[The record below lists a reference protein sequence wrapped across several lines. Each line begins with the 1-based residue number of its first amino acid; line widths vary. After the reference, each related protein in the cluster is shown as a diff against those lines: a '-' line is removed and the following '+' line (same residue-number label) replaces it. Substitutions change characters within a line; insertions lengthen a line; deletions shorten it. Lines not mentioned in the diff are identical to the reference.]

1 MNRKPTSIVLLTGC
15 SLAFAWAGAI
25 AQQEETKPATQPQ
38 QTQQTQSW
46 GEQSEPE
53 AASSPHQRDATRT
66 RTTEAPTTS
75 EMGSPESASSPHQR
89 SATKTDRTN
98 VAERDRA
105 LADCVKTQQQNDA
118 AMSKD
123 AAKKACMEQQRT
135 RSEPR
140 G

>member
-25 AQQEETKPATQPQ
+25 AQQQETQPATQPQ

-89 SATKTDRTN
+89 SEPKTDRTN
-98 VAERDRA
+98 VAERERA
-105 LADCVKTQQQNDA
+105 LTDCIKTQQQNDA

-123 AAKKACMEQQRT
+123 AAKKACMEQQRM
-135 RSEPR
+135 RNEPR